1 MGSCDWTGCRFRD
14 VPAPSGGIV
23 KLKSKESFSRRAS
36 QQQIQNERFAEIIEG
51 WKRQNEN
58 LDRELTA
65 YRAQKSDSK
74 QRLEEKNSGINLL
87 RRQNEKLESL
97 LRKCEIQINKLLE
110 AKAKENESKLNSSSQ
125 LIESKNREKNLE
137 LKIEDVN
144 KQLYNIKNERNKL
157 LNETFNL
164 RQNNKQLA
172 IQLNVRAQGIGTVYS
187 VL

>member
-1 MGSCDWTGCRFRD
+1 
-14 VPAPSGGIV
+14 
-23 KLKSKESFSRRAS
+23 
-36 QQQIQNERFAEIIEG
+36 
-51 WKRQNEN
+51 
-58 LDRELTA
+58 
-65 YRAQKSDSK
+65 
-74 QRLEEKNSGINLL
+74 
-87 RRQNEKLESL
+87 
-97 LRKCEIQINKLLE
+97 LLE
-110 AKAKENESKLNSSSQ
+110 AKAKENESKLNSSSK